1 MKNIGQKGINLN
13 VFQMKKQFRKRWRR
27 WRRAIWTCTLILIIG
42 GVVWAGQT
50 LPDQM
55 KKLLTQMTDDSPIAL
70 ETLNYLQNGGD
81 GESEEQRVF
90 MQQLNDSQEKRI
102 VHLRTLYVCG
112 VEEQILGSLDA
123 DSVYTLLNN
132 NPAWKGR
139 MDDNGEV
146 WLEETVSDDLSPTC
160 KEQAYMSVDANG
172 NLTLFDGPP
181 QEEKVLRTFFQLD
194 IDSMESSLPKDVL
207 KQLQDGIRIQDIDE
221 YNSVLSTFSDYARDM
236 AENVMKAH

>member
-1 MKNIGQKGINLN
+1 MS
-13 VFQMKKQFRKRWRR
+13 VFRMKKQFRKRWKR
-27 WRRAIWTCTLILIIG
+27 WKRAIWTFTLFLIIG
-42 GVVWAGQT
+42 CFAWAGQT

-55 KKLLTQMTDDSPIAL
+55 KKLLTQMTDESPLAI

-81 GESEEQRVF
+81 GESDEQRVF
-90 MQQLNDSQEKRI
+90 LLQLNNAQGKMK
-102 VHLRTLYVCG
+102 VHLRTSFVCG
-112 VEEQILGSLDA
+112 VEEQIIGELDTDTVYSLM
-123 DSVYTLLNN
+123 NN
-132 NPAWKGR
+132 NPSWKGK

-146 WLEETVSDDLSPTC
+146 WLEETVTDDLSPAC

-194 IDSMESSLPKDVL
+194 IGSMESSLPKDVL
-207 KQLQDGIRIQDIDE
+207 KQLQEGIRIQDIDE
-221 YNSVLSTFSDYARDM
+221 YNSVLSTFSDYARDL

>member
-1 MKNIGQKGINLN
+1 MN
-13 VFQMKKQFRKRWRR
+13 VFQIKKQFRKRWRR
-27 WRRAIWTCTLILIIG
+27 WRRAIWTCTLFLIIG
-42 GVVWAGQT
+42 GLVWAGQT

-70 ETLNYLQNGGD
+70 ETLNYLQNGGNGD
-81 GESEEQRVF
+81 VDSEEQRVF
-90 MQQLNDSQEKRI
+90 MQQLNNSQGKVK
-102 VHLRTLYVCG
+102 VHLRTSYVCG
-112 VEEQILGSLDA
+112 VEEQLIGSLDA
-123 DSVYTLLNN
+123 DSIYTLMNN
-132 NPAWKGR
+132 NPSWKGK
-139 MDDNGEV
+139 MDANGEV
-146 WLEETVSDDLSPTC
+146 WLEEAVTDDLSPAC

-194 IDSMESSLPKDVL
+194 IGSMESSLPKDVL
-207 KQLQDGIRIQDIDE
+207 KQLQEGIRIQDIDE